1 MRTPLFLTLFLL
13 ALAAVRADSQVAP
26 DIQVI
31 AINDHILAFYA
42 GRDPDYQPAGPEKNW
57 VELGAMDLGVAT
69 YAIYRGDEAVIYD
82 TFTSS
87 AQAKWVRMHLEQLG
101 VKRFT
106 VVLSHW
112 HLDHVAGNDVYAD
125 SPIVAT
131 QLTAEALIEN
141 EQAIRAGTLWG
152 PPAIELLRLPDITF
166 ARRADIYLGDLKL
179 ELHNINIHSADT
191 NLLYIPAEQ
200 ILFAGDALED
210 TLTFMAE
217 IADLPAHLAN
227 LDELGTWGITKI
239 YPNHGDPKVIAQGGY
254 ESSLIT
260 ATTDYITKMMA
271 GVKDEDY
278 LQGKMEEYIQ
288 ASVAKGWISPFEPY
302 RAIHQHNLQWI
313 YNHHHGIKEE
323 FHVE

>member
-1 MRTPLFLTLFLL
+1 MITSWRSTP
-13 ALAAVRADSQVAP
+13 AA
-26 DIQVI
+26 
-31 AINDHILAFYA
+31 ILITNPQ
-42 GRDPDYQPAGPEKNW
+42 GRRKTGLKWARW
-57 VELGAMDLGVAT
+57 IWGVAT

-87 AQAKWVRMHLEQLG
+87 AQARWVRKHLEQRG

-131 QLTAEALIEN
+131 RLTANTLTEN
-141 EQAIRAGTLWG
+141 AQAIRSGTLWG

-166 ARRADIYLGDLKL
+166 TRRADIYLGDLKL

-210 TLTFMAE
+210 TLTFMGE
-217 IADLPAHLAN
+217 IADLPEHLAN
-227 LDELGTWGITKI
+227 LDKLGTWGITKI

-254 ESSLIT
+254 GKSLIT
-260 ATTDYITKMMA
+260 ATIDYITKMLA
-271 GVKDEDY
+271 GVKDENY
-278 LQGKMEEYIQ
+278 LQGTMEEYIQ
-288 ASVAKGWISPFEPY
+288 ASVAQGWISAFEPY

-313 YNHHHGIKEE
+313 YNHHHGIKSE
-323 FHVE
+323 FSP